1 MKPEVTD
8 INNKDTYLYKHIEEN
23 KEELLCKLLERIF
36 DESPE
41 ETYLRVI
48 GCTASN

>member
-1 MKPEVTD
+1 MKAKETD

-23 KEELLCKLLERIF
+23 KEELLCKLLESIF
-36 DESPE
+36 DESPK

-48 GCTASN
+48 ACTASD